1 LKGTYVTEQIYQQ
14 LIVQGIRGLP
24 AETLAEIA
32 DFVYFLR
39 KRIQQ
44 PDIFA
49 EELRSALLGEELKQL
64 SRDEEAHLEQEF
76 ADYEQRYPRE

>member
-1 LKGTYVTEQIYQQ
+1 MTEQIYQQ

-32 DFVYFLR
+32 DFIYFLR
-39 KRIQQ
+39 KRAQQ
-44 PDIFA
+44 PDVFA
-49 EELRSALLGEELKQL
+49 EELRRALLGEELKQL
-64 SRDEEAHLEQEF
+64 SQDEETHLEQEF

>member
-1 LKGTYVTEQIYQQ
+1 MTEQIYQQ

-39 KRIQQ
+39 KRVQQ

-49 EELRSALLGEELKQL
+49 EELRNALLGEELKQL
-64 SRDEEAHLEQEF
+64 SRDEEVHVEQEF
-76 ADYEQRYPRE
+76 ADYEQRYPHE

>member
-1 LKGTYVTEQIYQQ
+1 MTEQIYEQ
-14 LIVQGIRGLP
+14 LIIQGIRGLP

-32 DFVYFLR
+32 DFIYFLR
-39 KRIQQ
+39 KRAQQ
-44 PDIFA
+44 PEVFA
-49 EELRSALLGEELKQL
+49 AELRDTLLGKELLQL

>member
-1 LKGTYVTEQIYQQ
+1 M
-14 LIVQGIRGLP
+14 P

-32 DFVYFLR
+32 DFVCFLR

-49 EELRSALLGEELKQL
+49 EELRSALFGEELKQL
-64 SRDEEAHLEQEF
+64 SRDEEGHLEQEF

>member
-1 LKGTYVTEQIYQQ
+1 MTEQIYQQ

-32 DFVYFLR
+32 DFIYFLR
-39 KRIQQ
+39 KRAQQ
-44 PDIFA
+44 PQIFT
-49 EELRSALLGEELKQL
+49 EELRSALLGEELKQF
-64 SRDEEAHLEQEF
+64 SRDEEIHLEQEF

>member
-1 LKGTYVTEQIYQQ
+1 MTEQIYQQ

-39 KRIQQ
+39 KRVQQ
-44 PDIFA
+44 PDVFA
-49 EELRSALLGEELKQL
+49 EELRSALLGEELKQV
-64 SRDEEAHLEQEF
+64 SRNEEAHVEQEF
-76 ADYEQRYPRE
+76 ADYEQRYPHE

>member
-1 LKGTYVTEQIYQQ
+1 MTEQTYQQ

-24 AETLAEIA
+24 AETLAEIV
-32 DFVYFLR
+32 DFIYFLR
-39 KRIQQ
+39 KRARQ

-49 EELRSALLGEELKQL
+49 EELRSVLLGEELKQL
-64 SRDEEAHLEQEF
+64 SRDEETHLEQEF

>member
-1 LKGTYVTEQIYQQ
+1 MTEQIYQQ
-14 LIVQGIRGLP
+14 LIVRGIRGLP

>member
-1 LKGTYVTEQIYQQ
+1 MTEQIYQQ

-32 DFVYFLR
+32 DFIYFLR
-39 KRIQQ
+39 KRAQH

-64 SRDEEAHLEQEF
+64 SRDEETHLEQEF
-76 ADYEQRYPRE
+76 DNYEQRYPRE

>member
-1 LKGTYVTEQIYQQ
+1 MTEQIYQQ

-32 DFVYFLR
+32 DFIYFLR
-39 KRIQQ
+39 KRAQQ
-44 PDIFA
+44 PDVFA

-64 SRDEEAHLEQEF
+64 SQDEETHLEQEF